1 MSRLFARS
9 LLLSALLL
17 LPHAVVCADQAQQA
31 TATPAEK
38 TAEEGFVTP
47 QIILGTQNRPIYPP
61 AAFDA
66 RYTGSVLV
74 EMTVLKDGTVGNVK
88 VIKCTRPKVGFEE
101 AATKAVKQWR
111 FEPGAENGQPVDV
124 VTRLQLNFNRVGIGL
139 AAQAQVSAGSFSVAS
154 RGLAATESSH
164 TTGSSSSPAP
174 ARTDPK

>member
-17 LPHAVVCADQAQQA
+17 LPHAVVPADQTQQA
-31 TATPAEK
+31 TTTPAEK
-38 TAEEGFVTP
+38 TAEEGFVSP
-47 QIILGTQNRPIYPP
+47 QLILGTQKQPTYPP

-66 RYTGSVLV
+66 RYSGSVLV
-74 EMTVLKDGTVGNVK
+74 EMTVLKDGMVGNVK
-88 VIKCTRPKVGFEE
+88 VIECTRPKVGFEE

-111 FEPGAENGQPVDV
+111 FEPGTENGQPVDV

-139 AAQAQVSAGSFSVAS
+139 AAQAQVSAGSFSVAF

>member
-17 LPHAVVCADQAQQA
+17 QPGAGVPADQ
-31 TATPAEK
+31 TREPSATPAE
-38 TAEEGFVTP
+38 ESSDEGFVSP
-47 QIILGTQNRPIYPP
+47 QMILGTQKKPIYPP

-88 VIKCTRPKVGFEE
+88 VVESTRPKVGFEE

-111 FEPGAENGQPVDV
+111 FEPGMENGQPVEV
-124 VTRLQLNFNRVGIGL
+124 VTRLQLNFDRVGVGL
-139 AAQAQVSAGSFSVAS
+139 AAKAQVSAGSFSVAS
-154 RGLAATESSH
+154 
-164 TTGSSSSPAP
+164 TGSSGTSSSSSTSSP
-174 ARTDPK
+174 K